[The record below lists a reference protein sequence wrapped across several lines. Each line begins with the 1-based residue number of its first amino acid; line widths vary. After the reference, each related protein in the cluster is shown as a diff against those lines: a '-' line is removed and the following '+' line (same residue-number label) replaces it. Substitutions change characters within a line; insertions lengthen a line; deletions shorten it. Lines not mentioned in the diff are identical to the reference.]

1 MENNRDKISSAV
13 GQRIHD
19 YRVRQKM
26 SQESLAFA
34 AGLHPAY
41 LGSVERGEK
50 CPSIETIYKIS
61 KGLKIPISALLDL
74 DSETAP
80 TQTEAIQRIALAM
93 IDLSD
98 EEAVR
103 VAEVVEKMLS
113 IKENS

>member
-1 MENNRDKISSAV
+1 MNIDRDKISSVV

-19 YRVRQKM
+19 YRVRKKM

-50 CPSIETIYKIS
+50 CPSVETIYKIS
-61 KGLKIPISALLDL
+61 TGLKIPISELLDL
-74 DSETAP
+74 DGDTAP
-80 TQTEAIQRIALAM
+80 TQTEALQRISAAM
-93 IDLSD
+93 TGLTD

-113 IKENS
+113 IKEEL

>member
-19 YRVRQKM
+19 FHVRQKM
-26 SQESLAFA
+26 SQESPAFA
-34 AGLHPAY
+34 AGLHPTY
-41 LGSVERGEK
+41 LESVERGEK
-50 CPSIETIYKIS
+50 CPSVETIYKIS

-80 TQTEAIQRIALAM
+80 TQTEVLQRIALAM
-93 IDLSD
+93 TDLSD

>member
-1 MENNRDKISSAV
+1 MDINREKLSSAV
-13 GQRIHD
+13 GQRIHNF
-19 YRVRQKM
+19 RIRQKM

-50 CPSIETIYKIS
+50 CPSVETIYKIFA
-61 KGLKIPISALLDL
+61 GLKIPISELLDL
-74 DSETAP
+74 DSDTTP
-80 TQTEAIQRIALAM
+80 TQSEALQRIASAM
-93 IDLSD
+93 TDLTD

-113 IKENS
+113 IKEES